1 LPEGGGQAAPAPVCS
16 IALIDDPVTGR
27 RLVIERA
34 AGPALWLPYD
44 ESG

>member
-1 LPEGGGQAAPAPVCS
+1 LPEGGGQAAPAQVHS
-16 IALIDDPVTGR
+16 IALIDDPDTGR

-34 AGPALWLPYD
+34 AGPSLRLPYD